1 MIDRENKKL
10 RLVDFGQAE
19 FYIEGKEL
27 NTKVSAINFKAPE
40 ILFGH
45 SHYDFAID
53 MWGFGCLFASV
64 IFKKAPF
71 FGGRD
76 VLDQL
81 IKIAKVMG
89 T

>member
-1 MIDRENKKL
+1 M